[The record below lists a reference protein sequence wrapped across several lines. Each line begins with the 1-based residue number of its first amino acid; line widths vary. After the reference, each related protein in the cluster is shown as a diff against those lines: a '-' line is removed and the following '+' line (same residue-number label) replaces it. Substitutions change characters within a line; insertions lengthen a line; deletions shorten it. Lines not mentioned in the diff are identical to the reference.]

1 MKKIDPELHNSFV
14 GSKLLIF
21 KGDLN
26 YRKLVGD
33 VCWPHTEKFSVAL
46 RGFGP
51 APLVTLRT
59 IKADV
64 AVGLQ
69 PGQAEKVAENDTDWL
84 LTGKYAVVSCFSW
97 INPLVWS
104 CQRPTKYP
112 LASIPLLI
120 FFSM

>member
-1 MKKIDPELHNSFV
+1 MLLPTSNSGTWTFSAESFWTLPYSYDAMKLIDPELYNTFG

-33 VCWPHTEKFSVAL
+33 MNWPHTEKFTVAL
-46 RGFGP
+46 RGFEP

-64 AVGLQ
+64 VVGLQ
-69 PGQAEKVAENDTDWL
+69 PGHAEKVAQNDSDWL
-84 LTGKYAVVSCFSW
+84 LTGKYAVVSCF
-97 INPLVWS
+97 
-104 CQRPTKYP
+104 K
-112 LASIPLLI
+112 
-120 FFSM
+120 